1 MEYAPTHRSPLE
13 LFTPVKTV
21 SELEQTDIVL
31 CYLVDEVTS
40 RTQLTKRE
48 LIVVFVVKDVHE
60 GGQEGVKILFNP
72 SIRQEHSM
80 ES

>member
-1 MEYAPTHRSPLE
+1 MYAPTHRSPLE
-13 LFTPVKTV
+13 LFTPVETV

-48 LIVVFVVKDVHE
+48 LVVVFVVKDVHE
-60 GGQEGVKILFNP
+60 GGQEGVKILYEP
-72 SIRQEHSM
+72 SMRQDHSIRS
-80 ES
+80 